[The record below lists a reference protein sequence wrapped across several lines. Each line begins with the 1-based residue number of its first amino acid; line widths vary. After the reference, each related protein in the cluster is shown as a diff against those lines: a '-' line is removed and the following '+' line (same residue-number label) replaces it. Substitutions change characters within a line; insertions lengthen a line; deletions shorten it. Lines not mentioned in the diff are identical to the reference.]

1 MMEKATFPRI
11 LSQALAWAIVWLLVY
26 FVLANGFEAP
36 ARFLARILPAL
47 VGIIII
53 VLVNNSLLLPRLYF
67 GNRVAY
73 IVAGFV
79 LVVGL
84 SLLLHYGWPL
94 LSGKPTRGMNSWR
107 KGGVATLYY
116 MLPLGLAF
124 MGSAMVEVMRFANQQ
139 QRQVLRTQGEK
150 LATELKLLK
159 SQINPHFLFNSLNN
173 IYTLTLLQDPK
184 APESLLKLSNMLR
197 YMLYEAETD
206 TVPLAREIAYLH
218 NYINLMQLKNSRGL
232 NIHVSL
238 DDSQP
243 NLLVAPLLFITF
255 VENAFKHGRIED
267 LEHGFINIELLTEPD
282 GTISFTVINNL
293 PATAVT
299 KDGVGGIG
307 LDNLRKRLTL
317 QYPGRHVLTT
327 TTEGDVFRAHFQIQT
342 K

>member
-1 MMEKATFPRI
+1 MEKATFSRM
-11 LSQALAWAIVWLLVY
+11 LGQALAWAIVWLLVY
-26 FVLANGFEAP
+26 FVLANGFEDP
-36 ARFLARILPAL
+36 ARFLFRIMPAL
-47 VGIIII
+47 AGIIIV

-67 GNRVAY
+67 GNRAVY
-73 IVAGFV
+73 IIVGFV

-94 LSGKPTRGMNSWR
+94 LSGKAPRGQSSWR
-107 KGGVATLYY
+107 RGGAATLYY
-116 MLPLGLAF
+116 LLPLGLAF

-139 QRQVLRTQGEK
+139 QRQVLRAQGEQ

-206 TVPLAREIAYLH
+206 TVPLAREIEYLH
-218 NYINLMQLKNSRGL
+218 NYINLMQLKNSQGMNVR
-232 NIHVSL
+232 VAL

-243 NLLVAPLLFITF
+243 GLMVAPLLFITF

-267 LEHGFINIELLTEPD
+267 LDHGYINIELLTD
-282 GTISFTVINNL
+282 QAGTISFTVTNNL

-299 KDGVGGIG
+299 KDEVGGIG
-307 LDNLRKRLTL
+307 LDNLRKRLEL
-317 QYPGRHVLTT
+317 QYPGRHVLSV

-342 K
+342 R